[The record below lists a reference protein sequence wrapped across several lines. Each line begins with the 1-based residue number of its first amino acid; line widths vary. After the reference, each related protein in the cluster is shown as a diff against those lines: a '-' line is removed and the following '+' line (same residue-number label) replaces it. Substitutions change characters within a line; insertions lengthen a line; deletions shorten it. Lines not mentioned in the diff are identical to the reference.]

1 MAKFELANDPD
12 LYYCVVVMCLAVC
25 TTLISEGLSWVFIY
39 RTQEYKDLKREID
52 AQTRKIEKKK
62 LELSENRA
70 GKGAEKKV
78 QQREEKLKDLN
89 QRMSKARMKSM
100 LFIAVLMIVF
110 ISSLSSAYQVHDF
123 PTVGHRGGS
132 ATFRTL
138 GPLQEHHARRHRW

>member
-25 TTLISEGLSWVFIY
+25 TTLISEALSWFFIY

-62 LELSENRA
+62 QELSENRA
-70 GKGAEKKV
+70 GKSTEKKV
-78 QQREEKLKDLN
+78 QQHEDKLKDLN

-110 ISSLSSAYQVHDF
+110 ISSLSSAYQVHDL
-123 PTVGHRGGS
+123 PTVGHRRCS
-132 ATFRTL
+132 STL
-138 GPLQEHHARRHRW
+138 RALVSLQEHHPRRHRR